1 MDVPT
6 HVYKHLLSSQVGG
19 FGSILTEVIPVVTLS
34 AFVYY
39 VLILL
44 GLCFGGRGEGE
55 FVIRTVLLCDPII
68 LFH

>member
-6 HVYKHLLSSQVGG
+6 HVYKHFLSSQVGG

-44 GLCFGGRGEGE
+44 GLCFGGRGAGE
-55 FVIRTVLLCDPII
+55 FVIRTILLCDPII